1 MAKTKVEGR
10 RDKGDGSV
18 YRRGSDGLWM
28 AELQLP
34 DGADGK
40 RRRKYLSSKTE
51 EGVKEKLRQERR
63 KLAKAGNL
71 PTSSPTV
78 AQWVDLWLKEKK
90 KNLKPG
96 SYVQYE
102 GKLLRHVVPSIG
114 KIKLGRLTADHI
126 RKVHTYITDEKNLS
140 TTEAL
145 ITHRY
150 FAKCLTDAVRE
161 KRIGENVATQLDAPR
176 KAISKRKSLTADEA
190 AALLMK
196 TASDPTAAVHLSIAL
211 LTGMR
216 PGERLGLTREQID
229 MDTGIIT
236 VSWQLQRLRWEH
248 GCLEEP
254 GPVQRDGGGGATP
267 PAKGKAW
274 PCGRKLGGYCPK
286 RWVDIPADQ
295 EATRVEGGLWLTRPK
310 SRAGWR
316 EVPMAPTL
324 YAVMARH
331 LENTEP
337 GMHGLILHRGD
348 EKGRPVDPTDAI
360 DAWYRWLDVADL
372 PRVIP
377 YTSRHTTATLLHALG
392 VPELVRQAILGHSD
406 ATVTAGYTHV
416 ATVEMVDAVRKLDD
430 RIKPQLEQGRVD
442 PGSSA

>member
-1 MAKTKVEGR
+1 MGKTKAEGR

-18 YRRGSDGLWM
+18 YQRGSDGMWL
-28 AELQLP
+28 AELPLP
-34 DGADGK
+34 DGPDGK

-51 EGVKEKLRQERR
+51 EGVKEKLRDERR

-71 PTSSPTV
+71 TTSAPTV
-78 AQWVDLWLKEKK
+78 AQWITLWLKEKK

-114 KIKLGRLTADHI
+114 KIKLSRLTTDHI
-126 RKVHTYITDEKNLS
+126 RKVHTYITDEKKLS

-145 ITHRY
+145 ATHRIL
-150 FAKCLTDAVRE
+150 AKCLTDAVRE
-161 KRIGENVATQLDAPR
+161 KRIIENVATQLDAPR

-190 AALLMK
+190 ATLLMA

-216 PGERLGLTREQID
+216 PGERLGLTREQVD

-248 GCLEEP
+248 GCLP
-254 GPVQRDGGGGATP
+254 DGGTP
-267 PAKGKAW
+267 PGMDGQW
-274 PCGRKLGGYCPK
+274 PCGRRLGGYCPK
-286 RWVDIPADQ
+286 RWVNLPADTD
-295 EATRVEGGLWLTRPK
+295 ATRVEGGLWLTRPK

-316 EVPMAPTL
+316 EVPMAPPL
-324 YAVMARH
+324 RAVMARH
-331 LENTEP
+331 LETTEP
-337 GMHGLILHRGD
+337 GMHGLVLHRGD
-348 EKGRPVDPTDAI
+348 EHGRPIDPTDAI
-360 DAWYRWLDVADL
+360 ADWYRWLTIAGL

-377 YTSRHTTATLLHALG
+377 YTSRHTTATLLHKLK
-392 VPELVRQAILGHSD
+392 VPDLVRQAILGHSD

-416 ATVEMVDAVRKLDD
+416 ADAETIQAMNQLGELLA
-430 RIKPQLEQGRVD
+430 PQIE
-442 PGSSA
+442 P